1 MIKADI
7 ESVIRER
14 EVLISTLLEK
24 CRYAAFLLH
33 NPNVARPL
41 LQLKILRNLQE
52 KGFKEVYILTH
63 DDLPLSGWRI
73 AHHPLPERVWEV
85 FSCTGSFADTVVRKD
100 NLYYV
105 FVTANNDIAV
115 EVEADYTEPLLTN
128 PIRREV
134 VKGVEFEVFPREEM
148 EELEMYFSKRSKK
161 YGVYYAPYP
170 KQLIPLDY
178 DEYYLSRGRSELPEF
193 LQIRHGISDLIGRT
207 ISIKSPLPINIH
219 ELVCVELMDYLD
231 DVSGWTT
238 SRVLRRLGTVYAI
251 REDIPERRIVDVNEM
266 DFDLLAAY
274 RELERAGFEP
284 VIVKLVDVNRIYRS
298 KLPEPDKPW
307 IRFDRK
313 SPPLP
318 HPPETEYI
326 LRPREGL
333 REEVEPMKLVLE
345 KDRVVLI
352 DEKIVGQ
359 LPL

>member
-14 EVLISTLLEK
+14 EKLVTVLLEK
-24 CRYAAFLLH
+24 CRYAAFLLN

-52 KGFKEVYILTH
+52 RGFREVYILTH

-73 AHHPLPERVWEV
+73 ARHPLPERVWEV
-85 FSCTGSFADTVVRKD
+85 FSCTGSFDDTVVRKD

-105 FVTANNDIAV
+105 FVTADNDIAV

-178 DEYYLSRGRSELPEF
+178 DEYYLSRGKSELPEF

-207 ISIKSPLPINIH
+207 ISIKSPFPINIH
-219 ELVCVELMDYLD
+219 ELVCVELTDYLD
-231 DVSGWTT
+231 DVFGWTT
-238 SRVLRRLGTVYAI
+238 ARVLRRLGRVYAI
-251 REDIPERRIVDVNEM
+251 REGIPEQRFTNVHEM

-274 RELERAGFEP
+274 RELERAGFDP
-284 VIVKLVDVNRIYRS
+284 AIVKLVDVNRIYSS
-298 KLPEPDKPW
+298 KLPEPNRLW
-307 IRFDRK
+307 IRLDRK

-318 HPPETEYI
+318 HPPYTEYV
-326 LRPREGL
+326 LKPREGL